1 VGQDEQAMLPLQ
13 LQGETV
19 MTVIGKATERNYCS
33 ILNLFWK
40 SELKLAHSQEWLN
53 IADCIDWQQS

>member
-1 VGQDEQAMLPLQ
+1 MLPLQ

-19 MTVIGKATERNYCS
+19 MIVIGKATERNYCS